1 MSEKFEPT
9 KKGARD
15 LTRYLDRRG
24 KGTTVYTVAEGRDW
38 GIGSERVYNKHTF
51 TGRSWGSAN
60 WTTGHYSPT
69 TLLSNCGTVYTEP
82 PRGARYLGDRAPQV
96 AGPLGNDDYDGLLD
110 EDELRGLE
118 KQARQASN
126 PKTRRRPGIWR
137 V

>member
-38 GIGSERVYNKHTF
+38 GLGSERVYNKHTF

-69 TLLSNCGTVYTEP
+69 SLLSSCGTVYTEP
-82 PRGARYLGDRAPQV
+82 PRGVRFLGDPAPQV
-96 AGPLGNDDYDGLLD
+96 AGPLGNGDYEGVLD
-110 EDELRGLE
+110 EAELRGLE